1 MGILDSRR
9 RGAACLLICFTAW
22 VSPLV
27 ADEAS
32 IAQKLAN
39 RWHPWSACRYKF
51 NYDDNYGLGD
61 EGSIWRTNVQPV
73 IPFSLNDDW
82 NLISRT
88 ILPVVFQSDF
98 PVPGRD
104 ESGLGDTV
112 QSLFFSP
119 RSPRQEV

>member
-39 RWHPWSACRYKF
+39 PVASLVSVPIQI

-61 EGSIWRTNVQPV
+61 
-73 IPFSLNDDW
+73 
-82 NLISRT
+82 
-88 ILPVVFQSDF
+88 
-98 PVPGRD
+98 
-104 ESGLGDTV
+104 
-112 QSLFFSP
+112 
-119 RSPRQEV
+119 